1 MRRKLRVKR
10 LEIIIS
16 SKFYLDE
23 NQNWSWV
30 FCVTMAF
37 HARIVFILTCKT
49 CWAPRA
55 PRKGVSSRGGGGGG
69 GGGYNGNMQK
79 RQRQKQIND
88 YREELPQTIRQILG

>member
-16 SKFYLDE
+16 SKLYWDE

-69 GGGYNGNMQK
+69 YNGNMQK
-79 RQRQKQIND
+79 MQRQKQIND

>member
-16 SKFYLDE
+16 SKLYWDE

-69 GGGYNGNMQK
+69 YNGNMQK

>member
-69 GGGYNGNMQK
+69 GEEVITETCKKGKDKNKSTTTGKNYH
-79 RQRQKQIND
+79 KQFAKF
-88 YREELPQTIRQILG
+88 